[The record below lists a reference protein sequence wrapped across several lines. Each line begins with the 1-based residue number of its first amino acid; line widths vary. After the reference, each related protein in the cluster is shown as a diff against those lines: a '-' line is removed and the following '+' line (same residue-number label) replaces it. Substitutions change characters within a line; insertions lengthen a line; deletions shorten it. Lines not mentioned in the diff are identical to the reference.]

1 MAIGAVLLSGGPP
14 PDRSIGCSR
23 VGGHRARGDRGRA
36 AAAGSLAA
44 AIANLNALAVAA
56 QQGLSSQAD
65 DT

>member
-1 MAIGAVLLSGGPP
+1 MARAGPP
-14 PDRSIGCSR
+14 PYRRIGCSR
-23 VGGHRARGDRGRA
+23 VGGHHVRGDRGRA

-44 AIANLNALAVAA
+44 AIANALAVAA